1 MSHIQKVL
9 ERAERE
15 GAIRPSAVVPMAP
28 TVFVTPTDAVIVP
41 PPPPAL
47 SDSRFVDVEGPALS
61 DSRFVGVEGPMP
73 AVTITE
79 ERATIAAPRR
89 VATPRF
95 DRRLQKALAPGSPTA
110 EQYRSIRARILQAA
124 NGHAV
129 HTVLVT
135 SAQGGDGKT
144 QTAASLGLTMAQE
157 RERRICLVDAD
168 LRRPQLQN
176 IFGLPSGPGLSDVLS
191 GSAALEDALVT
202 LDDYNLTLLPG
213 GGTGHPELLSTS
225 AMRRV
230 LQALRAEFD
239 RVVIDAPTATRSA
252 DVALL
257 SPLVEGVL
265 LVVRVGV
272 TPKPAIQD
280 AIAALDADRLLGF
293 VLNGVH

>member
-28 TVFVTPTDAVIVP
+28 TVFVTPSDAAIAP
-41 PPPPAL
+41 PL
-47 SDSRFVDVEGPALS
+47 PALS
-61 DSRFVGVEGPMP
+61 DSRFVGVEGPS
-73 AVTITE
+73 VTITE
-79 ERATIAAPRR
+79 ERTAIAAPRR
-89 VATPRF
+89 VAAARL
-95 DRRLQKALAPGSPTA
+95 DRRLQNALAPGSVTA

-135 SAQGGDGKT
+135 SAQRGDGKT
-144 QTAASLGLTMAQE
+144 QTAASLGLTMAQDL
-157 RERRICLVDAD
+157 ERRICLVDAD
-168 LRRPQLQN
+168 LRQPQLESL
-176 IFGLPSGPGLSDVLS
+176 FGLPAGPGLSDVLA
-191 GSAALEDALVT
+191 GSAALDDALVT
-202 LDDYNLTLLPG
+202 IDDYNLTLLPAG
-213 GGTGHPELLSTS
+213 ASADPELLGTT

-230 LQALRAEFD
+230 LQALRTEFD

-252 DVALL
+252 DVAVL

-272 TPKPAIQD
+272 TPKPAIHD

-293 VLNGVH
+293 VLNGAH

>member
-15 GAIRPSAVVPMAP
+15 GAIRPGAVVPMAP
-28 TVFVTPTDAVIVP
+28 TMFVTATDAAIAP
-41 PPPPAL
+41 PPLPP
-47 SDSRFVDVEGPALS
+47 
-61 DSRFVGVEGPMP
+61 
-73 AVTITE
+73 VTISE
-79 ERATIAAPRR
+79 ERTAVAPPRR
-89 VATPRF
+89 VTAPRL
-95 DRRLQKALAPGSPTA
+95 DRRIQKALAPGSATA
-110 EQYRSIRARILQAA
+110 EQYRSIRTRILQAA

-135 SAQGGDGKT
+135 SAQRGDGKT

-168 LRRPQLQN
+168 LRRPQLRSL
-176 IFGLPSGPGLSDVLS
+176 FGLPSGPGLSDVLA

-202 LDDYNLTLLPG
+202 IDDYNLALLPG
-213 GGTGHPELLSTS
+213 GTAADPELLGTT
-225 AMRRV
+225 AMRRT
-230 LQALRAEFD
+230 LQALRTEFD
-239 RVVIDAPTATRSA
+239 RVVVDAPTATASA

-272 TPKPAIQD
+272 TPKPAIHN

-293 VLNGVH
+293 VLNGAH